1 MDDLILDVIT
11 EAHRDN
17 KKMRSICPICKTRQV
32 EWLSSRRVRCRLS
45 FYVFVRKPQWT
56 LTLTVVSSFEPGQ

>member
-11 EAHRDN
+11 EAHRDT

-32 EWLSSRRVRCRLS
+32 STGSDLDASR
-45 FYVFVRKPQWT
+45 
-56 LTLTVVSSFEPGQ
+56 GG